1 MEYMRDVC
9 PRNIWRKYIMKRNAK
24 KLLAVFMAVLMVL
37 PLAMPASAKAEL
49 SDYCDDPVIYIAG
62 DSGYIYYDNDSKIFC
77 INKAG
82 NLLDGDDEDTK
93 GKVWEATAN
102 ILLPFILEGIAFDK
116 WDNYY
121 AAVEKE
127 IGELFAP
134 VQLDK
139 NGNVPADSDSGIG
152 KVAQADK
159 KRKMTSNLVSSNG
172 KYTERAYYYNYD
184 WRLDPI
190 ELADD
195 LHEYIEGVKKA
206 TGRSRVSITSK
217 CLGTNVVLAYINKYG
232 SDSIKGFGSVVAT
245 SNGADFLSG
254 AISGD
259 FTLDTAALVRFVNDF
274 EAGGHNLSIHPLI
287 KSTIE
292 LLTNTGVIGT
302 LTDTARE
309 LLYAKIEY
317 GIISALATSTM
328 MTYPCYWALVTPE
341 DFDKALVYA
350 FGEEGSA
357 KRKQYAGLIEKITV
371 YNETI
376 KKHVDDIMKQIKV
389 PGADG
394 KTTNLAIVS
403 KYGTQMLPIIKD
415 GGIVGDYYVSAN
427 KSSLGATTS
436 TIYDTLS
443 DEYIAQRVAEGK
455 GKYISPDKQIDAST
469 CLYPDYTWFIKGC
482 EHGRY
487 PTEERQLV
495 LAVMDADHQLTVND
509 FDFTQYMVY
518 SYKTGIF
525 EAMTED
531 NCHNENWTA
540 DKELEQPQTKQ
551 QKLVSLLY
559 SLFNWLITL
568 VDTLLK
574 KFG

>member
-37 PLAMPASAKAEL
+37 PLAMPASAKAAL
-49 SDYCDDPVIYIAG
+49 TDSCDDPVIYIAG
-62 DSGYIYYDNDSKIFC
+62 DSGSLYYDNDTKEFC
-77 INKAG
+77 IDKAS
-82 NLLDGDDEDTK
+82 NLLNDGEGDNKEK
-93 GKVWEATAN
+93 ILEATAN

-116 WDNYY
+116 WDRYY

-127 IGELFAP
+127 ISELFAP
-134 VQLDK
+134 VRLDE
-139 NGNVPADSDSGIG
+139 NGNVPEGSDCGIG
-152 KVAQADK
+152 KEAKADRQ
-159 KRKMTSNLVSSNG
+159 RKMTRDLADGNG
-172 KYTERAYYYNYD
+172 KYREYTYEYKYD

-206 TGRSRVSITSK
+206 TGHDRISIVSK

-232 SDSIKGFGSVVAT
+232 TDSIKGLGIGVAT

-259 FTLDTAALVRFVNDF
+259 FTIDGNGLVRLGKELAVTKNFVV
-274 EAGGHNLSIHPLI
+274 HPLI
-287 KSTIE
+287 IETIE
-292 LLTNTGVIGT
+292 LLANTGVLDT
-302 LTDTARE
+302 LTDTARK
-309 LLYAKIEY
+309 LLYSKIEY

-341 DFDKALVYA
+341 DFEAGLDYA
-350 FGEEGSA
+350 FGKEGSE

-403 KYGTQMLPIIKD
+403 KYGTQMVPCIKD
-415 GGIVGDYYVSAN
+415 EGVLADNYVSVR
-427 KSSLGATTS
+427 KSSFGATTS
-436 TIYDTLS
+436 TIYDKLS
-443 DEYIAQRVAEGK
+443 DEYIAERIAAGY

-469 CLYPDYTWFIKGC
+469 CLFPDYTWFIKNC
-482 EHGRY
+482 EHGYY
-487 PTEERQLV
+487 PWEEKQLV
-495 LAVMDADHQLTVND
+495 LAVIDADRQLTTDD
-509 FDFTQYMVY
+509 FKYTQYSVFDY
-518 SYKTGIF
+518 STDTLSV
-525 EAMTED
+525 MTEE
-531 NCHNENWTA
+531 NCNDTYWTA